1 MIKCDLHILIVDDDV
16 MIRECM
22 TAFLEDEGF
31 PVHSSASAE
40 DALASIVEV
49 NPAVCIT
56 DLRLPGMG
64 GELFIR
70 TACGLCPDTHFMIH
84 TGSAYVLTDELRAI
98 GMNAGDVLLKP
109 VHDLSLLAER
119 IMELVARENQP

>member
-1 MIKCDLHILIVDDDV
+1 MKCAIQILIVDDDE
-16 MIRECM
+16 MIRDCM

-31 PVHSSASAE
+31 SVHTSASAE
-40 DALASIVEV
+40 EALMSISAL

-56 DLRLPGMG
+56 DMRLSGMN

-70 TACGLCPDTHFMIH
+70 KAYETCPQTRFMIH

-98 GMNAGDVLLKP
+98 GMDSDDVLLKP
-109 VHDLSLLAER
+109 VHDLSLLTSRVLA
-119 IMELVARENQP
+119 VAGREHQP

>member
-1 MIKCDLHILIVDDDV
+1 MMKRAIQILIVDDDE

-31 PVHSSASAE
+31 PVHTSASAE
-40 DALASIVEV
+40 EALMSISAL

-56 DLRLPGMG
+56 DMRLPGMS

-70 TACGLCPDTHFMIH
+70 KAIEICPQTHFMIH

-98 GMNAGDVLLKP
+98 GLDSDDVLLKP
-109 VHDLSLLAER
+109 VHDLSLLTSRVLAIAAGKNR
-119 IMELVARENQP
+119 L